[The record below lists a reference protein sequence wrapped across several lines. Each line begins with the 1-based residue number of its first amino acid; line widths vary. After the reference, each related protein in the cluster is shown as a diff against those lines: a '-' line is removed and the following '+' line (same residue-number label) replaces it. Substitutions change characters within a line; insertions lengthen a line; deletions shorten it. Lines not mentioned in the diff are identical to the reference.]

1 MKIKTPTAVFTH
13 SERTAKK
20 KPHHRTAGVTNDHA
34 PHDSDVSLGWRAKIG
49 AGGFAV
55 SALNYLQGRSVKAQE
70 KYLRYKESTKEAW
83 SNKKY
88 VRALALGGVA
98 TIAALGLAAKLDL
111 IRRSANATGLDAEML
126 AAVPDLEGGFIPDF
140 TPESDYNNPHEGVGI
155 KYEHE
160 NRTTS
165 DIADYLRSE
174 GHKNDRMSTEGLYDG
189 VERSNT
195 QVDTHVLEKIKNN
208 PSLMASV
215 LEVQES
221 GSKDRNFSLDEVNRD
236 IRSYTEAGQN
246 GEFSEKGHAAEDKLE
261 RTWSNGEQGKI
272 MKEAEVRKLLQTHD
286 FINHG
291 TTEGA
296 FENARDDKT
305 YRAGIFDYRPDLGDQ
320 VYRKELGNGHVA
332 FFKVNERDPSRDC
345 LNVQTLVEKV
355 SSAETPMSSIPESTT
370 EPTPAAELGQPEPQA
385 KDRAELTSQDSKLE
399 EPKKT
404 SRTTTRINSYSYST
418 CSIRRTAGD
427 TSLNS

>member
-1 MKIKTPTAVFTH
+1 
-13 SERTAKK
+13 
-20 KPHHRTAGVTNDHA
+20 
-34 PHDSDVSLGWRAKIG
+34 
-49 AGGFAV
+49 
-55 SALNYLQGRSVKAQE
+55 
-70 KYLRYKESTKEAW
+70 
-83 SNKKY
+83 
-88 VRALALGGVA
+88 
-98 TIAALGLAAKLDL
+98 
-111 IRRSANATGLDAEML
+111 
-126 AAVPDLEGGFIPDF
+126 
-140 TPESDYNNPHEGVGI
+140 
-155 KYEHE
+155 
-160 NRTTS
+160 
-165 DIADYLRSE
+165 
-174 GHKNDRMSTEGLYDG
+174 MSTEGLYDG

-332 FFKVNERDPSRDC
+332 FFKVNERDPSQDC
-345 LNVQTLVEKV
+345 LNVETLVEKV

-399 EPKKT
+399 EPKKPAEQPQESTPTPTPPAPSEEQPETPALTPKDPTKAPTGHDNGDHLAPTPKPTPDSNIDGVTGGTPQHPQPEATTPRPPEKIPPAESAPAVGGKST
-404 SRTTTRINSYSYST
+404 SVQSQDEI
-418 CSIRRTAGD
+418 
-427 TSLNS
+427 